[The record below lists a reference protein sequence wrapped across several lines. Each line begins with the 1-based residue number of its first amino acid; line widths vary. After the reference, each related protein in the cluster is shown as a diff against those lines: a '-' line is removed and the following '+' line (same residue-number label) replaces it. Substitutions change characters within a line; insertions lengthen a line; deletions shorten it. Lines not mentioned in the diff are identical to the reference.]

1 MTRADVALAV
11 GGSARTPVTGRR
23 AVTDRRAMTGRRTT
37 GRDRGRDGGTR

>member
-1 MTRADVALAV
+1 MTRAVVALAV

-23 AVTDRRAMTGRRTT
+23 AVTGRSAVTDRRTT